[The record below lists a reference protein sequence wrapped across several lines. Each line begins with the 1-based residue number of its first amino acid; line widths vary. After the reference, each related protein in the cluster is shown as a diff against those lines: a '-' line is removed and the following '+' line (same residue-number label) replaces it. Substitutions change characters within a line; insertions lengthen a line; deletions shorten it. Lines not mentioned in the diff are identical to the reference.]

1 MRWRIS
7 WSENG
12 ELLGACQLLI
22 LTNPKCLNHIWTFMI
37 KPSCDHVNEQTWHLV
52 PEILFNARWKRRPLK
67 GQCIQEAKLSKQG
80 PKCWEEKEDLI
91 ILWSLFFISSHYLSN
106 FLEHWVTF
114 YQVCNTITWWF
125 DNVVNKGD
133 LRNQLLTLTLTSNFL
148 VLENNFKFKIY
159 IFFILWQC
167 LTGWSCTD
175 VFFCH
180 TTGLF

>member
-22 LTNPKCLNHIWTFMI
+22 LTNPKCLNHIWTWMI
-37 KPSCDHVNEQTWHLV
+37 KPSCDRVKWTNLV
-52 PEILFNARWKRRPLK
+52 PEILFNARWKRRSLK

-80 PKCWEEKEDLI
+80 PKCWEEKEELI
-91 ILWSLFFISSHYLSN
+91 VFWSLFFISSHYLSN

-125 DNVVNKGD
+125 DNNYSKQRRFAQSTVNF
-133 LRNQLLTLTLTSNFL
+133 NFNL
-148 VLENNFKFKIY
+148 KF
-159 IFFILWQC
+159 LNTW
-167 LTGWSCTD
+167 
-175 VFFCH
+175 
-180 TTGLF
+180 